1 MTPGN
6 KNSYKSLKKITVNDK
21 EYNYYSLNEA
31 EKNGL
36 EGIDKLPKS
45 LKVLLENLLRYEDDL
60 SVTKSQIEA
69 IKNWLKTKKS
79 KTEIA
84 YRPAR
89 VLLQDYTGIPAVAD
103 LAAMREAVK
112 EKNKDPNTINPLS
125 AVDLVIDH
133 SVQVD
138 QSAKADSF
146 EKNVDIEFERNGERY
161 SFLKWGQQAFDN
173 FRIVP
178 PGTGICHQVNL
189 EYLSKVVWS
198 EEFKGEKYLFPDT
211 LVGTDSHTTMVNGLS
226 VLGWGVGGIEAEAG
240 MLGQPISMLIPEVIG
255 FEMKNKMPEGTTATD
270 LVLTVVKMLR
280 DKGVVGKFVEF
291 YGEGLKNLTLADRA
305 TIANMAP
312 EYGATCGFFPIDEE
326 TLKYLKFSGRD
337 QQTVDIVENYAK
349 EQGLWA
355 SNEIEFTDIIS
366 LDMSTVVPTISGPKR
381 PQDKVLLTDAP
392 SSFQKVL
399 QEATNKNEKSISK
412 VSNTDYEIKDG
423 SILIAAITS
432 CTNTSNPNVL
442 IGAGLLAKKAI
453 EKGLQVKPWVK
464 TSLAPGSQVVTDYL
478 AKAGLNTYL
487 DQLGFN
493 LVGYGCT
500 TCIGNSGPLPENI
513 VEAIQKE
520 NIYAVSVLS
529 GNRNFEGRI
538 SPHIKAN
545 YLASPPLVVA
555 YAIAGHMEVDLY
567 KDSLGKDKDG
577 KDVFLKDIW
586 PSNKEIEETLKDSL
600 NAEMFIQRYS
610 NVSEGPTQWQKIK
623 TDKSSIYNWDE
634 GSTYVKKPPFFDSL
648 PDKPEGFKEIKD
660 ARPLLILGDMV
671 TTDHISPAGSIQ
683 KDSPTGEYFMEH
695 QILPKDY
702 NSYGSRRGNHEVMMR
717 GTFANIRIRNEMA
730 PGTEGGFT
738 KLYPEEKVLPVYDAV
753 VEYKKRG
760 TDLVVIGGKEYGTG
774 SSRDWAAKGTKL
786 LGIKAVIAESFER
799 IHRSN
804 LIGMGILP
812 LQFIEDVNRKNLKL
826 IGSELISILNI
837 EKGVNPS
844 DEVTVEIKYAS
855 GEIKKIKTLC
865 RIDTKNELE
874 YYKNGGILQYV
885 LRNMI

>member
-1 MTPGN
+1 MKPGK
-6 KNSYKSLKKITVNDK
+6 KNTFNSLKDISIDGEKYK
-21 EYNYYSLNEA
+21 YYSILEA

-36 EGIDKLPKS
+36 EGVSKLPKS
-45 LKVLLENLLRYEDDL
+45 IKVLLENLLRYEDDL
-60 SVTKSQIEA
+60 TVNQSQILA
-69 IKNWLKTKKS
+69 IKEWLKNKKS
-79 KTEIA
+79 STEIA

-112 EKNKDPNTINPLS
+112 EKNKDPNKINPLS

-138 QSAKADSF
+138 KFANSKALKD
-146 EKNVDIEFERNGERY
+146 NVDIEFNRNSERY
-161 SFLKWGQQAFDN
+161 SFLKWGQQAFNN

-189 EYLSKVVWS
+189 EYLSKVVW
-198 EEFKGEKYLFPDT
+198 EEKHNGDTYIFPDT

-255 FEMKNKMPEGTTATD
+255 FELKNKLPEGTTATD

-291 YGEGLKNLTLADRA
+291 YGSGLKNLSLADRA

-312 EYGATCGFFPIDEE
+312 EYGATCGFFPVDDE

-337 QQTVDIVENYAK
+337 NKTLNLVEKYSK

-355 SNEIEFTDIIS
+355 SDDIVFTDKIS
-366 LDMSTVVPTISGPKR
+366 LDMSSVVTTISGPKR
-381 PQDKVLLTDAP
+381 PQDKVLLTDAAKN
-392 SSFQKVL
+392 FEKVYK
-399 QEATNKNEKSISK
+399 ETTKRSTPIVSK
-412 VSNTDYEIKDG
+412 VKDGNFEIKDG

-442 IGAGLLAKKAI
+442 IGAGLLAKKAV
-453 EKGLQVKPWVK
+453 EFGLETKPWVK

-478 AKAGLNTYL
+478 EKAGLNKYL
-487 DQLGFN
+487 DKLGFN

-513 VEAIQKE
+513 SESVKK
-520 NIYAVSVLS
+520 NNLYAVSVLS

-538 SPHIKAN
+538 SPLVKAN

-555 YAIAGHMEVDLY
+555 YAIAGAMDVDLY
-567 KDSLGKDKDG
+567 KDPLGKTKDK
-577 KDVFLKDIW
+577 KDIFLKDIW
-586 PSNKEIEETLKDSL
+586 PTNKEIEDVLKSSL
-600 NAEMFIQRYS
+600 NPEMFTNRYS
-610 NVSEGPTQWQKIK
+610 NVSKGPEQWQKINVK
-623 TDKSSIYNWDE
+623 PGSIYNWDE
-634 GSTYVKKPPFFDSL
+634 NSTYVKKPPFFDNLS
-648 PDKPEGFKEIKD
+648 DQPEGFKEIKN
-660 ARPLLILGDMV
+660 ARPLLILGDMI

-683 KDSPTGEYFMEH
+683 KESPTGEYFMKH

-738 KLYPEEKVLPVYDAV
+738 KLYPEGEVMPIYDAV

-760 TDLVVIGGKEYGTG
+760 TDLIVIGGKEYGTG

-786 LGIKAVIAESFER
+786 LGVKAVIAESFER

-804 LIGMGILP
+804 LIGMGVLP
-812 LQFIEDVNRKNLKL
+812 LQFIDKMNRSSLKL
-826 IGSELISILNI
+826 TGSELISILDI
-837 EKGVNPS
+837 EKGIQPS
-844 DEVTVEIKYAS
+844 KNIEVEIKYLS
-855 GEIKKIKTLC
+855 GDIKKIKTLC
-865 RIDTKNELE
+865 RIDTNNEME
-874 YYKNGGILQYV
+874 YYKNGGILQFV